1 MKERITTYILAAMM
15 LLTACTDDEFIGGG
29 SVGDDS
35 VIGFTPGVEAVTRAT
50 STGKDAAAKLGGAF
64 YVYGI
69 KNEVL
74 GQVDAENLVFDN
86 YKVVYEDGSSNSTES
101 NSSGWEYVGLN
112 LSANEAANIKDN
124 SGTGLQKIKYWDY
137 KASNYTYY
145 AFSAK
150 SDDIENGYVQV
161 EKTTNSTAS
170 VYDNGYKVTLTADA
184 DPTKLYF
191 SNRQSI
197 RQSDNT
203 VQTKANAYGGKVQ
216 FSFHNAMAK
225 VRVGMYETIPGY
237 TVTLD
242 GFKVADDAN
251 PTFGDM
257 TTLETGK
264 FAANIVNNKTG
275 KGGTMTVTYKNSGAT
290 EDNPV
295 ISFDATKDN
304 ILYLGDHL
312 SADKDLETTA
322 TAAVY
327 DTNGGGYTTVYPM
340 ENNKNNLKLKV
351 NFTLKSKVGETIK
364 VTDATAEVP
373 AQYLQWK
380 PGYAYTYLFKI
391 SDQVNATIG
400 SLTGLY
406 PITFDA
412 VVINDGTG
420 EDELISTTTVGNYNI
435 ITIGYDNA
443 SSKVTV
449 GKDDYDAGNTLYATV
464 VDNDNVATQQ
474 QITDNAKLYVVTTS
488 DHENYPIT
496 EQSVEDYL
504 GKTNYASLV
513 DQPVTAYDVTA
524 DLAKVVTTIPKGDG
538 TASTNNLPALQWTA
552 TKNVYAV
559 EYSVTSSNKKYY
571 KIVRVG
577 SFNGEFEW
585 SFNLKVSGSTSDT
598 SEIGNVGGTLIPTL
612 VIGDETIDNA
622 NVTYEVDSSLSS
634 YINVESDKTITVKG
648 GTPAGKYTVTAKY
661 NRRTYTTTF
670 TVNT

>member
-1 MKERITTYILAAMM
+1 MM

-69 KNEVL
+69 KNEVV

-112 LSANEAANIKDN
+112 LSDNEAANIKDN

-145 AFSAK
+145 AFAAK
-150 SDDIENGYVQV
+150 SDDIDKGRVQV

-170 VYDNGYKVTLTADA
+170 VYDNGYTVTLTADA

-197 RQSDNT
+197 KQSDNT

-242 GFKVADDAN
+242 GFKVANDAN

-257 TTLETGK
+257 KDLETGK

-290 EDNPV
+290 ENNPV

-312 SADKDLETTA
+312 SANKDLETTA

-327 DTNGGGYTTVYPM
+327 DTDGGGYTTVYPM

-351 NFTLKSKVGETIK
+351 NFTLTSKVGETIK

-449 GKDDYDAGNTLYATV
+449 GQDDYNAGNTLYATV

-504 GKTNYASLV
+504 GKKNYTSLF

-524 DLAKVVTTIPKGDG
+524 DLATVVTTIPKGDG
-538 TASTNNLPALQWTA
+538 TASTNDLPALQWTA

-559 EYSVTSSNKKYY
+559 EYSVTSSTKKYY

-577 SFNGEFEW
+577 SFNGEFEN
-585 SFNLKVSGSTSDT
+585 SFTLKVKGSTSET

-612 VIGDETIDNA
+612 VIGGETIDNA
-622 NVTYEVDSSLSS
+622 NVTYELDSSLSN
-634 YINVESDKTITVKG
+634 YANVESDNTITVKG
-648 GTPAGKYTVTAKY
+648 GTPKGEYTVIAKY
-661 NRRTYTTTF
+661 NRRTYKAKF
-670 TVNT
+670 TVNI

>member
-1 MKERITTYILAAMM
+1 MM

-112 LSANEAANIKDN
+112 LSDNEAANIKDN

-145 AFSAK
+145 AFAAK
-150 SDDIENGYVQV
+150 SDDIDKGRVQV

-197 RQSDNT
+197 KQSDNT
-203 VQTKANAYGGKVQ
+203 VQTEANAYGGKVQ

-242 GFKVADDAN
+242 GFKVANDAN

-257 TTLETGK
+257 KDLETGK

-290 EDNPV
+290 ENNPV

-312 SADKDLETTA
+312 SANKDLETTA

-327 DTNGGGYTTVYPM
+327 DTDGGGYTTVYPM

-449 GKDDYDAGNTLYATV
+449 GQDDYNAGNTLYATV

-504 GKTNYASLV
+504 GKKNYTSLF

-524 DLAKVVTTIPKGDG
+524 DLATVVTTIPKGDG

-559 EYSVTSSNKKYY
+559 EYSVTSSTKKYY

-585 SFNLKVSGSTSDT
+585 SFKLKVKGSKSET

-622 NVTYEVDSSLSS
+622 NVTYEVDSSLSN
-634 YINVESDKTITVKG
+634 YANVESDNTITVKG
-648 GTPAGKYTVTAKY
+648 GTPKGEYTVTAKY
-661 NRRTYTTTF
+661 NRRTYKAKF
-670 TVNT
+670 TVNI

>member
-1 MKERITTYILAAMM
+1 MM

-145 AFSAK
+145 AFAAG
-150 SDDIENGYVQV
+150 SDDIDKGYVQV

-197 RQSDNT
+197 KQSDNT
-203 VQTKANAYGGKVQ
+203 VQSEANAYGGKVQ

-251 PTFGDM
+251 PTFGNM

-304 ILYLGDHL
+304 ILYLGDYL
-312 SADKDLETTA
+312 SADKKLETTA

-327 DTNGGGYTTVYPM
+327 DTDGGGYTTVYPM
-340 ENNKNNLKLKV
+340 ENNMNNLKLKV
-351 NFTLKSKVGETIK
+351 NFTLTSKVGETIK

-474 QITDNAKLYVVTTS
+474 QITANAKLYVVTTS

-504 GKTNYASLV
+504 GKTNYASLF

-524 DLAKVVTTIPKGDG
+524 DLATVVTTIPKGDG
-538 TASTNNLPALQWTA
+538 TASTNDLPALQWTA

-585 SFNLKVSGSTSDT
+585 SFKLKVSGSTSET

-622 NVTYEVDSSLSS
+622 NVTYEVDSSLSN
-634 YINVESDKTITVKG
+634 YINVESDNTITVKG

-661 NRRTYTTTF
+661 NRRTYPATF